1 MAAPF
6 FCLHRKILFQVGLVR
21 KGTAHFGV
29 PSFIIFLTSILDNTG
44 QLCYSTLTGRG
55 HGRAEIG
62 KFRKEVFSMD
72 KDKILEK
79 SRKENEKQDEMER
92 TITIEGESFSLA
104 FTLMAGLAIVVFN
117 HFHNLSSDSVLIM
130 FWTSC
135 VSSRLYRLTKR
146 KSTSDLITLII
157 SLVILVFYMVKYFS
171 QG

>member
-1 MAAPF
+1 
-6 FCLHRKILFQVGLVR
+6 
-21 KGTAHFGV
+21 
-29 PSFIIFLTSILDNTG
+29 
-44 QLCYSTLTGRG
+44 
-55 HGRAEIG
+55 
-62 KFRKEVFSMD
+62 MD

-130 FWTSC
+130 LWTSC

-171 QG
+171 QGW

>member
-1 MAAPF
+1 
-6 FCLHRKILFQVGLVR
+6 
-21 KGTAHFGV
+21 
-29 PSFIIFLTSILDNTG
+29 
-44 QLCYSTLTGRG
+44 
-55 HGRAEIG
+55 
-62 KFRKEVFSMD
+62 MD

>member
-1 MAAPF
+1 
-6 FCLHRKILFQVGLVR
+6 
-21 KGTAHFGV
+21 
-29 PSFIIFLTSILDNTG
+29 
-44 QLCYSTLTGRG
+44 
-55 HGRAEIG
+55 
-62 KFRKEVFSMD
+62 MD

-130 FWTSC
+130 LWTPC

>member
-1 MAAPF
+1 
-6 FCLHRKILFQVGLVR
+6 
-21 KGTAHFGV
+21 
-29 PSFIIFLTSILDNTG
+29 
-44 QLCYSTLTGRG
+44 
-55 HGRAEIG
+55 
-62 KFRKEVFSMD
+62 MD
-72 KDKILEK
+72 KVKILEK

-130 FWTSC
+130 LWTSC